1 VPKNAGGLGFRKTKD
16 FNTTLVAQFS
26 WMIASKKESLC
37 TKVLRNKYKVSDH
50 WLRQQQTKGA
60 SPVWKAIAKARDLIN
75 QGVCYLVGDG
85 NSINVWKDLWIPWSQ
100 NFKPTPIVPGEDQEP
115 MLVSNLIHP
124 STRRWKVD
132 LLINLFE
139 DESVEAI
146 LKIKIPQ
153 PLNLMSY
160 FGLRRQKEILH

>member
-1 VPKNAGGLGFRKTKD
+1 MPKNAGGLGFRKTKD
-16 FNTTLVAQFS
+16 FNTTLVAKFS

-139 DESVEAI
+139 DE
-146 LKIKIPQ
+146 
-153 PLNLMSY
+153 
-160 FGLRRQKEILH
+160 